1 VVRDPLPNLR
11 KYPTGC
17 FHVLTEVARDDE
29 KGGGKSAEAALAAL

>member
-29 KGGGKSAEAALAAL
+29 GKSAEAALAAL